1 MKWQLETN
9 VIACHFVLPCRRR
22 LVHMACKYT
31 CVASLYAH
39 VVIPCHVGM
48 GCTEC
53 MASQI
58 TSVQLTNI
66 TQQMHN
72 YLCCVLLHFLSILC
86 SNLAV
91 RSCLLLQ
98 CILLAPH

>member
-1 MKWQLETN
+1 MKWQHETN
-9 VIACHFVLPCRRR
+9 VIACHFVLPSCRR

-48 GCTEC
+48 GFTAC

-58 TSVQLTNI
+58 TSFTDI

-72 YLCCVLLHFLSILC
+72 YLCCVLLYFLSILC